1 MQWHCMPLDS
11 YYGCHVLMLLLSCGC
26 VAGSSSSSSWWQG
39 YRIWKSARAEPY
51 PKGACHRWCVV
62 ALSGSGVPED
72 ERYEGDDLEV
82 LARAEEAE
90 EAAFGEEEVSS
101 SRRQGPAAL

>member
-1 MQWHCMPLDS
+1 VCC
-11 YYGCHVLMLLLSCGC
+11 GVCLS
-26 VAGSSSSSSWWQG
+26 
-39 YRIWKSARAEPY
+39 P
-51 PKGACHRWCVV
+51 
-62 ALSGSGVPED
+62 SGVPED

-101 SRRQGPAAL
+101 MRPGPAGHQPLSAHTVCLA